1 MRFYSV
7 TTKLFMAGTAC
18 ILFLGTYL
26 YFDIKSTYNLN
37 SESARAH
44 LVGELRWK
52 IYEILWAVIEGTRT
66 TDPLLRESLIKETEK
81 YINRLDK
88 VTRVIR
94 DGSAELRIERLENKR
109 ALEKFKG
116 FFDKWNIIR
125 PMILNVVTLPQ
136 QQARTILD
144 KHDTVI
150 HDFVHDI
157 DDFVTVMES
166 DHKKELRRLYHIKF
180 YTLAFFALL
189 GLVIMFFTRKI
200 FLQPLLNI
208 TDGVR
213 KISEGNLD
221 VHIDIK
227 NKDEIGELGRHFN
240 LMASTIK
247 EYTERLEQKVTERT
261 RELEEAREIAEAA
274 SRSKSDF
281 LANMSHELRTPL
293 NAIIGFSEVMTKGMT
308 GAITDDQREYLND
321 IHESGKHLLN
331 LINEILDLSKIEAG
345 RIELEMSEFDLDAF
359 IEESIIMLREK
370 ALKHNMKVT
379 YNVID
384 VGNIFADAIR
394 LKQVLIN
401 LLSNAFKFTPDG
413 GAISVQGRR
422 VNGFV
427 EISVAD
433 TGIGIK
439 EGDVPRLFKP
449 FEQLEPSLTKKYE
462 GTGLGLAISRKI
474 IELHGGRIWVESKA
488 GKGSKFI
495 FTVPAKSV

>member
-1 MRFYSV
+1 M
-7 TTKLFMAGTAC
+7 
-18 ILFLGTYL
+18 
-26 YFDIKSTYNLN
+26 
-37 SESARAH
+37 
-44 LVGELRWK
+44 
-52 IYEILWAVIEGTRT
+52 
-66 TDPLLRESLIKETEK
+66 
-81 YINRLDK
+81 
-88 VTRVIR
+88 
-94 DGSAELRIERLENKR
+94 
-109 ALEKFKG
+109 
-116 FFDKWNIIR
+116 
-125 PMILNVVTLPQ
+125 
-136 QQARTILD
+136 
-144 KHDTVI
+144 
-150 HDFVHDI
+150 
-157 DDFVTVMES
+157 
-166 DHKKELRRLYHIKF
+166 
-180 YTLAFFALL
+180 
-189 GLVIMFFTRKI
+189 
-200 FLQPLLNI
+200 
-208 TDGVR
+208 R

-221 VHIDIK
+221 VNINIK

-261 RELEEAREIAEAA
+261 GELEEAREIAEAA

-331 LINEILDLSKIEAG
+331 LINQILDLSKIEAG
-345 RIELEMSEFDLDAF
+345 KIELEMSEFDLDVF

-370 ALKHNMKVT
+370 ALKHNIKVT

-439 EGDVPRLFKP
+439 EEDVPRLFNP

-474 IELHGGRIWVESKA
+474 VELHGGRIWVESKT
-488 GKGSKFI
+488 GKGSRFI